1 MDAFFVLSA
10 SYYLHLSSHS
20 DVIEALNHDLDAQC
34 WEFGTHLHIEPAF
47 MDSIGTDYS
56 TVRERMLQLVTKW
69 LVHENGTGDLPRTW
83 KTVMQAVK
91 STGKERLAEQLAQR
105 YGVQPSGQ

>member
-1 MDAFFVLSA
+1 MLSA

-20 DVIEALNHDLDAQC
+20 DVIEALNHDLDAQW

-56 TVRERMLQLVTKW
+56 TVRERMLQRWLQNGWFMRMELVT
-69 LVHENGTGDLPRTW
+69 
-83 KTVMQAVK
+83 
-91 STGKERLAEQLAQR
+91 SLAPGRQ
-105 YGVQPSGQ
+105 